1 MSVTSDSALT
11 VGADFSLTSPDVVA
25 EPYPYFARE
34 RARGPVLWH
43 EAMGMWLAFDHVSS
57 SAVLRART
65 LGRIWT
71 LRWPDEVLPAFTM
84 LHVHSLLENE
94 PPEHTRMRRLVAGA
108 FSRGH
113 VERLRARIEVL
124 TSDLADSV
132 EDAGSDGSPV
142 DLMSLYA
149 EPLPVQVIGE
159 LLGVPGADW
168 HLLRP
173 WSNAIVKMYEYG
185 VTPVQRLEAEQASAE
200 FVDYLRSL
208 VVSRRAA
215 PGDDLITS
223 LVQETDSDGARLTED
238 ELITTC
244 TLLLNAGHEATVNT
258 TGNGFYAM
266 LQHPEQHAAI
276 TAASEDPAAAA
287 VAIEELIRYD
297 SPLQL
302 FERTAMADTEIGG
315 VTVRAGEKIAALL
328 GAANRDPAVFDA
340 PDAFDLTRSVNP
352 HLGFGAGIHLCVG
365 APLARVE
372 LQSSLRTLVRRF
384 PAMSL
389 AETPIRRPE
398 FVIRGLQELVVT
410 IR

>member
-11 VGADFSLTSPDVVA
+11 VGADFTLTASDVVGD
-25 EPYPYFARE
+25 PYPYFARE

-43 EAMGMWLAFDHVSS
+43 ASMGMWLAFDHASS
-57 SAVLRART
+57 NAVLRART

-71 LRWPDEVLPAFTM
+71 LRWPQEVLPAFTM

-94 PPEHTRMRRLVAGA
+94 PPEHTRLRRLVAGA

-113 VERLRARIEVL
+113 VERLRERIEVL
-124 TSDLADSV
+124 TASLADTV
-132 EDAGSDGSPV
+132 ADAGSDGSPV

-149 EPLPVQVIGE
+149 EPLPVQVIAE
-159 LLGVPGADW
+159 LLGVPEEDW
-168 HLLRP
+168 ALLRP

-185 VTPVQRLEAEQASAE
+185 VTPQQRVEAEQASSQ
-200 FVDYLRSL
+200 FVDYLREL
-208 VVSRRAA
+208 VAARRAA

-223 LVQETDSDGARLTED
+223 LVQETDSDGARLSED

-258 TGNGFYAM
+258 TGNGFYAL
-266 LQHPEQHAAI
+266 LQHPEQHARI
-276 TAASEDPAAAA
+276 AATDDPAQIEL
-287 VAIEELIRYD
+287 AIEELIRYD

-302 FERTAMADTEIGG
+302 FERTAIADTQIGG

-328 GAANRDPAVFDA
+328 GAANRDPAVFQA
-340 PDAFDLTRSVNP
+340 PDRFDLGRTLNP
-352 HLGFGAGIHLCVG
+352 HLGFGAGIHFCVG

-384 PAMSL
+384 PGMSL
-389 AETPIRRPE
+389 AETPRRRPE
-398 FVIRGLQELVVT
+398 FVIRGLQELSVT
-410 IR
+410 LR

>member
-1 MSVTSDSALT
+1 MSITSDNAPT
-11 VGADFSLTSPDVVA
+11 VGADFDTTSPDVVA
-25 EPYPYFARE
+25 DPYPYFARE

-43 EAMGMWLAFDHVSS
+43 EGMGMWLAFDHASS
-57 SAVLRART
+57 NAVLRART

-71 LRWPDEVLPAFTM
+71 LRWPDEPLAAFTM

-94 PPEHTRMRRLVAGA
+94 PPEHTRLRRLVAGA

-113 VERLRARIEVL
+113 VERLRPRVEEL
-124 TSDLADSV
+124 TSELADAV
-132 EDAGSDGSPV
+132 ADAGSDGSAV
-142 DLMSLYA
+142 DLMALYA
-149 EPLPVQVIGE
+149 EPLPVQVIAE
-159 LLGVPGADW
+159 LLGVPREDW
-168 HLLRP
+168 GLLRP

-185 VTPVQRLEAEQASAE
+185 VTPQQRRDAEQASVE
-200 FVDYLRSL
+200 FVDYLRGL
-208 VVSRRAA
+208 VAQRRSA

-258 TGNGFYAM
+258 TGNGFLAM
-266 LQHPEQHAAI
+266 LRHPRQHAAI
-276 TAASEDPAAAA
+276 AGADDPAAAGPA
-287 VAIEELIRYD
+287 VEELLRYD

-302 FERTAMADTEIGG
+302 FERTAIADTEIAG
-315 VTVRAGEKIAALL
+315 VTVRTGEKIAALL
-328 GAANRDPAVFDA
+328 GAANRDPAVFES
-340 PDAFDLTRSVNP
+340 PDAFDLEREHNP
-352 HLGFGAGIHLCVG
+352 HLSFGAGIHFCVG

-384 PAMSL
+384 PRMAL
-389 AETPIRRPE
+389 AGTPRRRPE
-398 FVIRGLQELVVT
+398 FVIRGLHELPVT

>member
-1 MSVTSDSALT
+1 
-11 VGADFSLTSPDVVA
+11 
-25 EPYPYFARE
+25 
-34 RARGPVLWH
+34 
-43 EAMGMWLAFDHVSS
+43 
-57 SAVLRART
+57 
-65 LGRIWT
+65 
-71 LRWPDEVLPAFTM
+71 
-84 LHVHSLLENE
+84 
-94 PPEHTRMRRLVAGA
+94 
-108 FSRGH
+108 
-113 VERLRARIEVL
+113 
-124 TSDLADSV
+124 
-132 EDAGSDGSPV
+132 GSPV

-149 EPLPVQVIGE
+149 EPLPVQVIAE

-302 FERTAMADTEIGG
+302 FERTAMADTEING

-352 HLGFGAGIHLCVG
+352 HLGFGAGIHFCVG